1 MYYDLV
7 ESGKKIKNLR
17 KEKGLSQNA
26 LAETPGIHVK
36 TVSKAERGII
46 VLSVDNLLILADYF
60 DTSLDYLVKGT
71 ELELL
76 NNKLI
81 DIIEKMN
88 SKQQEAAYTI
98 LESILKFPK
107 F

>member
-7 ESGKKIKNLR
+7 ESGKRIKNLR

-26 LAETPGIHVK
+26 LAETLGIHVK

-46 VLSVDNLLILADYF
+46 GLSVDNLLIIADYF

-71 ELELL
+71 ELELP
-76 NNKLI
+76 NNKMI

>member
-7 ESGKKIKNLR
+7 ESGKRIKNLR
-17 KEKGLSQNA
+17 KEKGLSQNE
-26 LAETPGIHVK
+26 LAETLGIHVK

-46 VLSVDNLLILADYF
+46 GLSVDNLLIIADYF
-60 DTSLDYLVKGT
+60 ETSLDYLVKGT
-71 ELELL
+71 ELELP

>member
-7 ESGKKIKNLR
+7 ESGKRIKNLR

-26 LAETPGIHVK
+26 LAETLGIHVK

-46 VLSVDNLLILADYF
+46 GLSVDNLLILADYF
-60 DTSLDYLVKGT
+60 DTPPDYLVKGT
-71 ELELL
+71 ELELS

>member
-7 ESGKKIKNLR
+7 ESGKRIKKLR

-26 LAETPGIHVK
+26 LAETLGIHVK

-46 VLSVDNLLILADYF
+46 GLSVDNLLILADYF
-60 DTSLDYLVKGT
+60 DALLDYLVKGT
-71 ELELL
+71 ELELS